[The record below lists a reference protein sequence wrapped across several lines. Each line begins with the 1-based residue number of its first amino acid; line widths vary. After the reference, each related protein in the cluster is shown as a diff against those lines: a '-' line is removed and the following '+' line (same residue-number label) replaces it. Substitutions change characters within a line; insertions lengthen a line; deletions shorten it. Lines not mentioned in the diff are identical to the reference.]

1 MTTMTQCR
9 LERNGAVQVA
19 WIESKFA
26 KPTKVVKIKVDGEWE
41 DGWVVAKT
49 GTTLPAETVQKRE
62 RDFKSHRRAT
72 DV

>member
-19 WIESKFA
+19 WIETKFA
-26 KPTKVVKIKVDGEWE
+26 KVNKVVKIREDGEWD
-41 DGWVVAKT
+41 DGWVVAKV

-62 RDFKSHRRAT
+62 RDFKTHRRAT